1 MKIYLKLV
9 KVLKFL
15 VDIYVFGEG
24 KYEGKFKIW
33 VKKFKNIMKYY
44 CFIVVCKC

>member
-24 KYEGKFKIW
+24 NMKVNLKFE
-33 VKKFKNIMKYY
+33 
-44 CFIVVCKC
+44 